1 MALKKFLFFY
11 LIYTVVL
18 GAAALLLKQF
28 FPSALVSQFWVIFS
42 FIAGLTLI
50 AYILAAFGMQRNP
63 ETGVV
68 AILGSITL
76 KMLFAMS
83 FVLIYSLKQVET
95 NMTFALNFF
104 SLYLLFT
111 LFEILSLLR
120 NLRHQNK

>member
-1 MALKKFLFFY
+1 MDLKKFSLLY
-11 LIYTVVL
+11 IIYTIFL
-18 GAAALLLKQF
+18 ASAALLLKQF
-28 FPSALVSQFWVIFS
+28 YPAALVSQFWLIFS
-42 FIAGLTLI
+42 FIAGLTFI
-50 AYILAAFGMQRNP
+50 AYILADLGIRKNP

-83 FVLIYSLKQVET
+83 FVLIYSLKQAET

>member
-1 MALKKFLFFY
+1 M
-11 LIYTVVL
+11 L